1 MAKTLKEQLYHALK
15 RSIDNGH
22 LEPGLVLLEG
32 NIADIFGMSRSPVR
46 QTLGRLH
53 EERAISRFDGRG
65 YLVGASSSSEVVR
78 RGLSE
83 ADFRPA
89 GVGVKIER
97 TDAWREIA
105 EQVERDVVLCSM
117 KGTFELNEL
126 QLSHCFD
133 VSRTITHQILLHLQS
148 LGVVEKVKYSSWSVV
163 PLDNERLHNLYE
175 ARRQLEPFMIARAT
189 RNMPEQDIVRNIE
202 KLDFAARRYPDVES
216 SLLDEME
223 NDLHQKAIALGG
235 NQEIVNMLRR
245 TRPILLVSKHL
256 LGSSVEMPEQDPF
269 FDEHRWV
276 FEKMRERQ
284 AELASRALAEHLAS
298 SESTVVDRLSDFRD
312 AGHIDVPGYLRWLD
326 K

>member
-15 RSIDNGH
+15 KSIDNGH

-32 NIADIFGMSRSPVR
+32 SLADIFGMSRSPVR
-46 QTLGRLH
+46 QTLDRLH
-53 EERAISRFDGRG
+53 EERVICRFEGRG
-65 YLVGASSSSEVVR
+65 YLVGSYPSEVIR
-78 RGLSE
+78 RSLSE
-83 ADFRPA
+83 TDFRPV
-89 GVGVKIER
+89 GIGVKIER
-97 TDAWREIA
+97 TDSWRAIA

-126 QLSHCFD
+126 QLSRCFD
-133 VSRTITHQILLHLQS
+133 VSRTITHRILLHLQS

-163 PLDNERLHNLYE
+163 PLDNERVHNLYE

-189 RNMPEQDIVRNIE
+189 VNIPERDIVLYIE
-202 KLDFAARRYPDVES
+202 KLDFAASRYPDIES

-223 NDLHQKAIALGG
+223 NDLHYKVVSTGD
-235 NQEIVNMLRR
+235 NQEIMGMLRR

-256 LGSSVEMPEQDPF
+256 LGSSVDMPEQDPF
-269 FDEHRWV
+269 FGDHRRV

-284 AELASRALAEHLAS
+284 GELASRALAEHLTN
-298 SESTVVDRLSDFRD
+298 SESTVVDRLSNFRD
-312 AGHIDVPGYLRWLD
+312 KGHIDVPDYLRWSG